1 MNDHQP
7 AGSSLILGGG
17 IGLGAFQVGAF
28 EVLQAS
34 GIDIRSISGASIGA
48 LNGAIIVGNAP
59 EDRAAKLRA
68 FWDAISV
75 EALPTAWLDPWG
87 LGSRGRS
94 RRLRNWMNSLATGLT
109 GSPSLF
115 VPRLASAGRGH
126 ARSLYDN
133 SVAARTLSSLIDF
146 ERLNDG
152 GVRFCLATT
161 DVDAGEAVFF
171 DTAKGDRIELD
182 HLLASSSLLPA
193 FEPVRIGERLL
204 ADGGLAVNVPL
215 EAEIGPAR
223 RSCAEPLCFVLD
235 LYNPGGGQPLPL
247 NKVVESSL
255 DLIFGMQTRMRLA
268 GLARE
273 WELRSKL
280 QDALRTPHFN
290 GDYSCAGVDLF
301 YMSYRGSEE
310 DAGFGKPFDLSPATL
325 AERIEEGRK
334 TAEQALALRKAL
346 PAEAHSEL
354 RVHTVS
360 D

>member
-1 MNDHQP
+1 MDQP
-7 AGSSLILGGG
+7 QTAGSSLILGGG

-34 GIDIRSISGASIGA
+34 GLNIRSVSGASIGA

-59 EDRAAKLRA
+59 QERAAKLRA
-68 FWDAISV
+68 FWDAVSV
-75 EALPTAWLDPWG
+75 EALPMAWLDPWG

-94 RRLRNWMNSLATGLT
+94 RRLRNWMNSLATGVT

-115 VPRLASAGRGH
+115 VPRLASSGRGY

-133 SVAARTLSSLIDF
+133 SVAARTLASLIDF
-146 ERLNDG
+146 DRLNG
-152 GVRFCLATT
+152 GGIRFCLATT

-193 FEPVRIGERLL
+193 FEPVRVGERLL
-204 ADGGLAVNVPL
+204 ADGGLSVNVPL
-215 EAEIGPAR
+215 EAEIGPER
-223 RSCAEPLCFVLD
+223 GSCAEPLCFVLD
-235 LYNPGGGQPLPL
+235 LYTPGGGQPLPL

-255 DLIFGMQTRMRLA
+255 DLMFGMQTRVRLA
-268 GLARE
+268 GLSRE
-273 WELRSKL
+273 WQLRSKL
-280 QDALRTPHFN
+280 RKALPSTEPN
-290 GDYSCAGVDLF
+290 NDYACGGVDLF

-325 AERIEEGRK
+325 AERIEEGRR
-334 TAEQALALRKAL
+334 TAEQALELWKIL
-346 PAEAHSEL
+346 PSETHSDL
-354 RVHTVS
+354 RVHRVS
-360 D
+360 V

>member
-7 AGSSLILGGG
+7 VGSSLVLGGG

-34 GIDIRSISGASIGA
+34 GLDIRSVSGSSIGA

-59 EDRAAKLRA
+59 EDRAAKLRS
-68 FWDAISV
+68 FWNAIAV
-75 EALPTAWLDPWG
+75 EALPMDWLDPWG
-87 LGSRGRS
+87 LGSRGQP

-115 VPRLASAGRGH
+115 VPRVASAGRGH

-133 SVAARTLSSLIDF
+133 SGAARTLPAFIDF

-152 GVRFCLATT
+152 EVRFCLATT

-171 DTAKGDRIELD
+171 DTAKGDRIGPD

-204 ADGGLAVNVPL
+204 ADGGLAANVPL

-223 RSCAEPLCFVLD
+223 GSCAEPLCFVVD
-235 LYNPGGGQPLPL
+235 LYTPGGGQPLAL

-255 DLIFGMQTRMRLA
+255 DLMFGMQTRMRLE

-280 QDALRTPHFN
+280 QGTLPTPHHD
-290 GDYSCAGVDLF
+290 GDHTCGGVDLF

-310 DAGFGKPFDLSPATL
+310 DAGFGKPFDLSPATI

-334 TAEQALALRKAL
+334 TAERALALRAAL
-346 PAEAHSEL
+346 PADARSNL
-354 RVHTVS
+354 RVHTV
-360 D
+360 